1 MNFMRYINTGN
12 GNNQSSFTT
21 IQGIINTVSNE
32 VILMQVNFRVN
43 PSNHLV
49 MTYYINDN
57 TESVKKI
64 IFNWEK
70 FENSVFGC

>member
-12 GNNQSSFTT
+12 GNNQSNFTN

-32 VILMQVNFRVN
+32 VIVMQVNFRVN

-49 MTYYINDN
+49 MTYYLSNN
-57 TESVKKI
+57 TESVKRI

>member
-12 GNNQSSFTT
+12 GNNQSSFTN

-32 VILMQVNFRVN
+32 VIPMQVNFRVN

-49 MTYYINDN
+49 MTYYINGN

-70 FENSVFGC
+70 FVTSVFGC

>member
-1 MNFMRYINTGN
+1 MRYINTDN

-32 VILMQVNFRVN
+32 VIPVQVNFRVN
-43 PSNHLV
+43 KSNHLV
-49 MTYYINDN
+49 MTYYISDN
-57 TESVKKI
+57 TESVKRI

-70 FENSVFGC
+70 FVNSVFGC

>member
-1 MNFMRYINTGN
+1 MRYIKTEN

-21 IQGIINTVSNE
+21 IQGIINNISNE
-32 VILMQVNFRVN
+32 VIPMQVNFRVN

-57 TESVKKI
+57 TESVKRI
-64 IFNWEK
+64 LFNWEK

>member
-1 MNFMRYINTGN
+1 MRYINTGN

-32 VILMQVNFRVN
+32 VIPVQVNFRVN
-43 PSNHLV
+43 QSNHLV

-57 TESVKKI
+57 TESVKRI

-70 FENSVFGC
+70 FVNSVFGC

>member
-1 MNFMRYINTGN
+1 MRYINTGN
-12 GNNQSSFTT
+12 GNNQSSFTV

-32 VILMQVNFRVN
+32 VIPVHVNFRVN

-49 MTYYINDN
+49 MTYYISDN
-57 TESVKKI
+57 TVSVKRI

-70 FENSVFGC
+70 FVNSVFGC

>member
-12 GNNQSSFTT
+12 GNNQSTFTT
-21 IQGIINTVSNE
+21 IQGIPNNTDVA
-32 VILMQVNFRVN
+32 IPIQVNFRVN

-49 MTYYINDN
+49 MTYYINN

-70 FENSVFGC
+70 FVSSVFGC

>member
-12 GNNQSSFTT
+12 GNNQSSFTV
-21 IQGIINTVSNE
+21 IQGIINIVSNE
-32 VILMQVNFRVN
+32 VIPIEINFRVN

-57 TESVKKI
+57 KESVKRL
-64 IFNWEK
+64 IFN
-70 FENSVFGC
+70 